1 MALVRWIVYSN
12 LWVSLV
18 APSMLWSTSILMG
31 KKLDESFYVFV
42 FSATLFT
49 YNIQRLY
56 KATDFI
62 SNSVLYRHRW
72 IWENRKALW
81 LLTYLS
87 GISTIVCL
95 FFVPFQ
101 FLLWLLPAGIISAF
115 YFIPFYRSGKKWK
128 RLRDIPL
135 LKIVLVSLVWAWVS
149 VFCVAKML
157 GKPQVVWVPVFVF
170 QFFFCFAVTV
180 PFDIRDA
187 EFDKAEGTKTFVSI
201 WGANKA
207 KWLSTVCFAISLA
220 GLYFLDLP
228 LLSFLTLILFFVL
241 GCISVWFSS
250 SSRHELY
257 YGFWLDGLFIF
268 QGPVTFF
275 AVYIWTI

>member
-1 MALVRWIVYSN
+1 MALIRWIVYSN

-18 APSMLWSTSILMG
+18 APSMLWSTAVLLG
-31 KKLDESFYVFV
+31 EKLDGSIYVFV

-87 GISTIVCL
+87 GLSTAICL
-95 FFVPFQ
+95 FFVPFC
-101 FLLWLLPAGIISAF
+101 FLAWLFPAGIISAF
-115 YFIPFYRSGKKWK
+115 YFIPFYRSGNKWK
-128 RLRDIPL
+128 RLRDVPL
-135 LKIVLVSLVWAWVS
+135 LKIVLVSFVWAWVA
-149 VFCVAKML
+149 VFCVAQIL
-157 GKPQVVWVPVFVF
+157 EKPKDTWIPVFVF
-170 QFFFCFAVTV
+170 QFFFCFAVTI

-187 EFDKAEGTKTFVSI
+187 KFDRAEGTKTFVSI
-201 WGANKA
+201 WGVNKA
-207 KWLSTVCFAISLA
+207 KCLSATCFIISLA
-220 GLYFLDLP
+220 ALYFSDLP
-228 LLSFLTLILFFVL
+228 LLSFLVIILFFVF
-241 GCISVWFSS
+241 GCVSVWFSS
-250 SSRHELY
+250 PSRHELY
-257 YGFWLDGLFIF
+257 YGFWLDGLFIL
-268 QGPVTFF
+268 QGPVMFS